1 MLSIARTTE
10 QSAWPQTQILNAD
23 SENNTKKGEE
33 VVLSLSGGFLPKGK
47 DKSGNIYYSHIIKIF
62 PSYIQN

>member
-10 QSAWPQTQILNAD
+10 QCAWPQTQILNAD
-23 SENNTKKGEE
+23 SENNTKKGGE

-47 DKSGNIYYSHIIKIF
+47 DKSSNIYYSHIIKIF